1 MMPASHTT
9 QEIVSGFSTRTD
21 GGVIFRV
28 EVSLHSIEWHFTT
41 ADKAHEWL
49 ASLSD
54 ELTGLQID
62 QALS

>member
-1 MMPASHTT
+1 MMPSSHETHDIT
-9 QEIVSGFSTRTD
+9 SGFSTRKD

-28 EVSLHSIEWHFTT
+28 EVSLHSIEWHFAT

-49 ASLSD
+49 AGLSD

-62 QALS
+62 QALT